1 MEVDNILRD
10 LPNSIIAL
18 LFIQNN
24 SNFKTSLNMLTFVA
38 VKFISIVPVYIW
50 GGLGDEGLF
59 RSANILQ
66 IADIV
71 R

>member
-1 MEVDNILRD
+1 
-10 LPNSIIAL
+10 
-18 LFIQNN
+18 
-24 SNFKTSLNMLTFVA
+24 MLTFVA

-50 GGLGDEGLF
+50 GALGDEGLF
-59 RSANILQ
+59 RSANILE